1 MAKQMYTL
9 RFVPKYEN
17 IRAAAARYPELEPA
31 SGAAFVLLLRIASDM
46 LAATD
51 DYLADFSLSQ
61 GRFIVLMLLYRV
73 IDIPQNP
80 CGLADK
86 AGVTR
91 ATMTGLLD
99 GLEREGYIA
108 RETAPADRRMLE
120 VKLTA
125 KGKKFLEGVM
135 PGYFRLI
142 RQRMEGLSIA
152 EKEQMIELL
161 TKLGAT
167 AESGAVAAKV
177 AEEPVAIT

>member
-9 RFVPKYEN
+9 RDVPKYEN

-31 SGAAFVLLLRIASDM
+31 SAAAFVLLLRVASDL

-51 DYLADFSLSQ
+51 DYLARHNLSQ
-61 GRFIVLMLLYRV
+61 GRFIVMMLLYRV
-73 IDIPQNP
+73 KDSPLNP
-80 CGLADK
+80 CDLADK

-99 GLEREGYIA
+99 GLERDGLLTRTTVA
-108 RETAPADRRMLE
+108 TDRRMLDVTLSE
-120 VKLTA
+120 
-125 KGKKFLEGVM
+125 KGKTFLESIM

-142 RQRMEGLSIA
+142 RKCMTGLSQS
-152 EKEQMIELL
+152 EKEQMIALL

-167 AESGAVAAKV
+167 AQLQADTNHAASR
-177 AEEPVAIT
+177 ASD

>member
-9 RFVPKYEN
+9 QFVPKYEN

-31 SGAAFVLLLRIASDM
+31 SAAAFVLLLRVASDT

-73 IDIPQNP
+73 LDMPQNP
-80 CGLADK
+80 CGLAEK

-108 RETAPADRRMLE
+108 RETAAADRRMLE

-125 KGKKFLEGVM
+125 KGKKFLEGIM

-142 RQRMEGLSIA
+142 RQRMEGLNIG

-167 AESGAVAAKV
+167 AESAGDAVTV
-177 AEEPVAIT
+177 AQEPVAAP